1 MITILDTVD
10 AMKQNWMQVRAVQ
23 AGVEL
28 AAARFVDHRFS
39 PHRHD
44 TYAVGCT
51 LSGVQSFSYLGTAHH
66 SLAGDVFV
74 LHPDEL
80 HDGRPGT
87 DAGYSYRIA
96 YVLPTLIAMASGW
109 ECLPF
114 LPSPVSRSQILMR
127 AVTAVLDL
135 DTDDDDLGHAE
146 AIAVLAD
153 ALIMFSDAPRSP
165 ATQVDVP
172 KMHRIREQIADLVP
186 RRIGVGELE
195 REHGI
200 DRFALARQFRSLF
213 GVTPRRFITLRR
225 LDMVATS
232 IRHGCRLAD
241 AALAA
246 GFADQSH
253 MTRAFRNA
261 FGMSPGQWR
270 KLQL

>member
-1 MITILDTVD
+1 MILTTVD
-10 AMKQNWMQVRAVQ
+10 AMKENWMQVRAVQ

-51 LSGVQSFSYLGTAHH
+51 LGGVQSFDYLGAVHH

-74 LHPDEL
+74 LHPDEV

-96 YVLPTLIAMASGW
+96 YVLPALIAMASGW
-109 ECLPF
+109 DHLPF
-114 LPSPVSRSQILMR
+114 VPSPVSRNPILGR

-135 DTDDDDLGHAE
+135 DMTDDDDLGQAE
-146 AIAVLAD
+146 AIAALAD
-153 ALIMFSDAPRSP
+153 ALTMFADAPRSS

-172 KMHRIREQIADLVP
+172 KMNRIREQIADLVP
-186 RRIGVGELE
+186 RRIGVAELE

-213 GVTPRRFITLRR
+213 GVCPRRFITLRR

-232 IRHGCRLAD
+232 IRQGCELAD

-270 KLQL
+270 KLHL

>member
-1 MITILDTVD
+1 VGRAT
-10 AMKQNWMQVRAVQ
+10 KENRMQVWAVQ

-28 AAARFVDHRFS
+28 GAAQFVDHRFS

-44 TYAVGCT
+44 TYAVGRT
-51 LSGVQSFSYLGTAHH
+51 LGGVQSFSYFGAGRH

-96 YVLPTLIAMASGW
+96 YISPALIAIASGRDRI
-109 ECLPF
+109 PF
-114 LPSPVSRSQILMR
+114 VPAPVSRHPILVR
-127 AVTAVLDL
+127 AITSILDF
-135 DTDDDDLGHAE
+135 DVAENDDLGHAE
-146 AIAVLAD
+146 AIAALAD
-153 ALIMFSDAPRSP
+153 ALTMFSDAPRSP
-165 ATQVDVP
+165 PTQVDVP
-172 KMHRIREQIADLVP
+172 KMRRIREQIAALVP
-186 RRIGVGELE
+186 QRIGAAELE

-225 LDMVATS
+225 LDMVATA
-232 IRHGCRLAD
+232 IRHGRGLAE

-253 MTRAFRNA
+253 MTRAFRDA

>member
-1 MITILDTVD
+1 
-10 AMKQNWMQVRAVQ
+10 MQIRAVK

-28 AAARFVDHRFS
+28 AAARFADHRFS

-44 TYAVGCT
+44 TYAVGRT
-51 LSGVQSFSYLGTAHH
+51 LGGVQSFSYLGAGHH
-66 SLAGDVFV
+66 SLPGDVFV

-87 DAGYSYRIA
+87 NAGYSYRIA
-96 YVLPTLIAMASGW
+96 YVLPALIATASGRDR
-109 ECLPF
+109 LPF
-114 LPSPVSRSQILMR
+114 VAAPVSRTPVLVR
-127 AVTAVLDL
+127 AITAVLDL
-135 DTDDDDLGHAE
+135 DVTADDGLGHAE
-146 AIAVLAD
+146 AIAALAD
-153 ALIMFSDAPRSP
+153 ALTMFSDAPRSP

-172 KMHRIREQIADLVP
+172 MMHRIREQIADLVP
-186 RRIGVGELE
+186 RRIGAAELE

-225 LDMVATS
+225 LDMVVTS
-232 IRHGCRLAD
+232 IRQGSSLTD

-253 MTRAFRNA
+253 MTRAFRDA
-261 FGMSPGQWR
+261 FGMSPGRWR

>member
-1 MITILDTVD
+1 MILNTVC
-10 AMKQNWMQVRAVQ
+10 AMKENWMQVRAVQ

-28 AAARFVDHRFS
+28 AAARFADHRFS

-51 LSGVQSFSYLGTAHH
+51 LGGVQSFNYLGAGHH

-96 YVLPTLIAMASGW
+96 YVLPALIAMASGRNR
-109 ECLPF
+109 LPF
-114 LPSPVSRSQILMR
+114 VPSPVSRNPILAR
-127 AVTAVLDL
+127 AVAAVLDL
-135 DTDDDDLGHAE
+135 DMTDDDDLGHAE
-146 AIAVLAD
+146 AIAALAD
-153 ALIMFSDAPRSP
+153 ALTMFSDASRSP

-172 KMHRIREQIADLVP
+172 KMNRIREQIADLVP
-186 RRIGVGELE
+186 RRIGVAELE

-232 IRHGCRLAD
+232 IRHGCKLAD

-246 GFADQSH
+246 GFTDQSH
-253 MTRAFRNA
+253 MTRTFRDA

-270 KLQL
+270 KLQF

>member
-1 MITILDTVD
+1 
-10 AMKQNWMQVRAVQ
+10 MKENWMQVRTVQ

-51 LSGVQSFSYLGTAHH
+51 FAGVQSFTHLGTSRHA
-66 SLAGDVFV
+66 LAGDVFV

-87 DAGYSYRIA
+87 GVGYSYRIA
-96 YVLPTLIAMASGW
+96 YVLPALIAMASGW
-109 ECLPF
+109 GRLPF
-114 LPSPVSRSQILMR
+114 VPAPVSRNPVLAR
-127 AVTAVLDL
+127 AITAVLDL
-135 DTDDDDLGHAE
+135 DVTNDADLGHAE
-146 AIAVLAD
+146 AIAALAD
-153 ALIMFSDAPRSP
+153 ALTMFSDAPRSP

-172 KMHRIREQIADLVP
+172 KMRRIREQIADLVP
-186 RRIGVGELE
+186 RRIGVAELE

-213 GVTPRRFITLRR
+213 GVTLRRFITLRR
-225 LDMVATS
+225 LDMVAAS
-232 IRHGCRLAD
+232 IRHGCELVD

-253 MTRAFRNA
+253 MTRAFRDA

>member
-1 MITILDTVD
+1 MILNTVD
-10 AMKQNWMQVRAVQ
+10 AMKENWMQVRTVQ
-23 AGVEL
+23 TGVEL
-28 AAARFVDHRFS
+28 AAARFEDHRFS

-51 LSGVQSFSYLGTAHH
+51 VGGVQSFSYLGAGHH

-96 YVLPTLIAMASGW
+96 YVLPALIAMASGW
-109 ECLPF
+109 NHLPF
-114 LPSPVSRSQILMR
+114 IPSPVSRNPILAR
-127 AVTAVLDL
+127 AVTAVLSL
-135 DTDDDDLGHAE
+135 DMTDDNDLGHAE
-146 AIAVLAD
+146 AIAALTD
-153 ALIMFSDAPRSP
+153 ALTMFSDAPRSP
-165 ATQVDVP
+165 TPQVDVP
-172 KMHRIREQIADLVP
+172 MMHRIREQIADLVP
-186 RRIGVGELE
+186 RRIGVAELE

-213 GVTPRRFITLRR
+213 GVPPRRFITLRR
-225 LDMVATS
+225 LDMVAAS
-232 IRHGCRLAD
+232 IRHGCGLAD

-253 MTRAFRNA
+253 MTRAFRDA

>member
-1 MITILDTVD
+1 MILHTVD
-10 AMKQNWMQVRAVQ
+10 AMKENWMRIRSVQ

-51 LSGVQSFSYLGTAHH
+51 LGGVQSFSYLGAGRH

-87 DAGYSYRIA
+87 GAGYSYRIA
-96 YVLPTLIAMASGW
+96 YVLPALIATASGW
-109 ECLPF
+109 DRLPF
-114 LPSPVSRSQILMR
+114 VPAPVSRNPVLVR

-135 DTDDDDLGHAE
+135 DATDDDDLGHAE
-146 AIAVLAD
+146 EIAALAD
-153 ALIMFSDAPRSP
+153 ALTMFSDAPRSP

-172 KMHRIREQIADLVP
+172 KMHRIREQIADFVP
-186 RRIGVGELE
+186 RRIGVAELE

-232 IRHGCRLAD
+232 IRQGWRLAD

-253 MTRAFRNA
+253 MTRAFRDA
-261 FGMSPGQWR
+261 FGMSPSQWR

>member
-1 MITILDTVD
+1 
-10 AMKQNWMQVRAVQ
+10 MKENWMQVWTVL

-51 LSGVQSFSYLGTAHH
+51 LGGVQSFNYLGDAYH

-96 YVLPTLIAMASGW
+96 YVLPALIAMASSW
-109 ECLPF
+109 NRLPF
-114 LPSPVSRSQILMR
+114 VPSPVSRNPILAR

-135 DTDDDDLGHAE
+135 DMTDDDDLGYVE
-146 AIAVLAD
+146 AIAALAD

-186 RRIGVGELE
+186 RRIGVAELE
-195 REHGI
+195 REHEI

-225 LDMVATS
+225 LDMVARS
-232 IRHGCRLAD
+232 IRHGCGLAD

-253 MTRAFRNA
+253 MTRAFRDA

>member
-1 MITILDTVD
+1 
-10 AMKQNWMQVRAVQ
+10 
-23 AGVEL
+23 
-28 AAARFVDHRFS
+28 
-39 PHRHD
+39 
-44 TYAVGCT
+44 
-51 LSGVQSFSYLGTAHH
+51 VQSFNYLGAGHH

-96 YVLPTLIAMASGW
+96 YVLPALIAMASGRNR
-109 ECLPF
+109 LPF
-114 LPSPVSRSQILMR
+114 VPSPVSRNPILAR
-127 AVTAVLDL
+127 AIAAVLGL
-135 DTDDDDLGHAE
+135 DMTDDDDLGHAE
-146 AIAVLAD
+146 AIAALTD
-153 ALIMFSDAPRSP
+153 ALTMFSDALRSP

-172 KMHRIREQIADLVP
+172 KMNRVREQIADLVP
-186 RRIGVGELE
+186 RRIGIAELE

-225 LDMVATS
+225 LDIVVTS
-232 IRHGCRLAD
+232 IRRGGKLAD

-246 GFADQSH
+246 GFTDQSH
-253 MTRAFRNA
+253 MTRAFRDA

-270 KLQL
+270 KLQF